1 MRDRQKRAVALVL
14 LLTLLLTPLGHLGAT
29 ASPYYYRVRL
39 SWTDAASQ
47 KGAFVILQNAIS
59 LASALPGYKVF
70 DEEGR
75 VVWPEEATD
84 SPEVAPPSS
93 EDIDLSRLTP
103 ALRDE
108 YNAALTALTA
118 AREAVTAADSKLR
131 SYGSVPVLPGD
142 YYEKRSWLDQLNAGQ
157 TPIQAAT
164 VKYHNLYNI
173 GSTPDTSRIDGA
185 RINGTVF
192 AMGDKVSDSVLRER
206 YRLPWTSYERA
217 ATGGAIYIRERFIDR
232 GQDTNYFQKFNVA
245 HDSLT
250 PMWHQY
256 MQGIQAPWS
265 ESRRLHAAYANSNTL
280 SGEICFEIPVFPG
293 MPGAALPERA
303 AGGAAAEE
311 DVAAAESLTGSEFP
325 PGELLDGETAATA
338 SEDVGPAVP
347 DADEPL
353 GSATETQPETFGFG
367 VRSVASQPET
377 GESTTEQTE
386 LFPGQLLSPV
396 DYSQLDAARDAVFIG
411 ELQTFP
417 TSYHEALIA
426 LHLSRPEWRFI
437 AVPARDT
444 WDNIVRE
451 QMTPR
456 RNLIEDTPS
465 NNAAGFV
472 ASHIVEDG
480 FNFVQVTQKA
490 VEYYMDPRNFLTEP
504 YVFMFE
510 RLSTLSPAQTLAGVQ
525 KIFEG
530 NTDMMGIA
538 QIVFDAVR
546 ATNTSAYMLAGRI
559 RIEVSEG
566 TRMANNARGT
576 IDVRY
581 PPLRPGADS
590 LSFMNR
596 EQQTAALTAYVNS
609 YETARRR
616 YEQYQADLATLQ
628 AARGTLAAA
637 ETRYEQAR
645 AAAKAWLDAP
655 VPLAPGDL
663 DGNGRVTTT
672 DLLLL
677 RQALLGLRTLTDAQR
692 RAADLDGNG
701 RVNTTDLLILRQ
713 ALLGL
718 RMLS

>member
-1 MRDRQKRAVALVL
+1 MRVRRKRAFALIL
-14 LLTLLLTPLGHLGAT
+14 LITLLLAPLGELGAT
-29 ASPYYYRVRL
+29 AGPYYYRVRL
-39 SWTDAASQ
+39 SWADAASQ
-47 KGAFVILQNAIS
+47 KGAFVILQNAINM
-59 LASALPGYKVF
+59 ASSLPGYKVF

-75 VVWPEEATD
+75 VVWPEEATEPPETTPI
-84 SPEVAPPSS
+84 SP

-108 YNAALTALTA
+108 YHAALTALTA
-118 AREAVTAADSKLR
+118 AREAVTTADNKLR
-131 SYGSVPVLPGD
+131 SYGGVPVLPGD
-142 YYEKRSWLDQLNAGQ
+142 YYEKREWLDRLNAGG

-164 VKYHNLYNI
+164 VRYHNLYNI
-173 GSTPDTSRIDGA
+173 GTTPDTSRVDGA

-192 AMGDKVSDSVLRER
+192 AMGEKVSDPALRER

-245 HDSLT
+245 HDSQT
-250 PMWHQY
+250 PLWHQY

-265 ESRRLHAAYANSNTL
+265 ESRRLYAAYANSNTL
-280 SGEICFEIPVFPG
+280 SGEIFFEIPVFPG
-293 MPGAALPERA
+293 LPNADLPQRAPG
-303 AGGAAAEE
+303 GGAAAEGE
-311 DVAAAESLTGSEFP
+311 DGTAAEMPTGSEFP
-325 PGELLDGETAATA
+325 SGETEALGEEPAATITEA
-338 SEDVGPAVP
+338 AEPADPEATGTP
-347 DADEPL
+347 DSPAEAL
-353 GSATETQPETFGFG
+353 SPETSGVA
-367 VRSVASQPET
+367 VRSVRSQPQT
-377 GESTTEQTE
+377 DESTMGETE

-411 ELQTFP
+411 ELQQFP

-426 LHLSRPEWRFI
+426 LHLSYPQWRFI

-444 WDNIVRE
+444 WDNIVLE

-456 RNLIEDTPS
+456 RNLIEDTPD

-472 ASHIVEDG
+472 ANHVVEDG
-480 FNFVQVTQKA
+480 SNFVQVTRKA
-490 VEYYMDPRNFLTEP
+490 VEYYMDPRNFLTVP
-504 YVFMFE
+504 YIFMFE

-530 NTDMMGIA
+530 NSDMLAIA
-538 QIVFDAVR
+538 QIVFDAAR

-590 LSFMNR
+590 LSFMSR
-596 EQQTAALTAYVNS
+596 EQQIAALSAYING
-609 YETARRR
+609 YETARLR
-616 YEQYQADLATLQ
+616 YEQYQTDLATLQ
-628 AARGTLAAA
+628 TARSALAAA
-637 ETRYEQAR
+637 RTRYDQAK
-645 AAAKAWLDAP
+645 AAAEAYLGGSLPLD
-655 VPLAPGDL
+655 PGDL

-677 RQALLGLRTLTDAQR
+677 RQAPSAYAR
-692 RAADLDGNG
+692 
-701 RVNTTDLLILRQ
+701 
-713 ALLGL
+713 
-718 RMLS
+718 